1 MLKAAAL
8 LPIASRL
15 PRPASV
21 TVPTRLSDGSVTPFR
36 LEHPTDLIV
45 ISEIFEEG
53 QYENPPLRAPK
64 LIIDAGSHIGT
75 SVSYFATRYPG
86 ARVVALEAS
95 PRTFSRLEKH
105 VERLPNVEVLNVALG
120 AGNGT
125 AQFVE
130 RKASW
135 ESSFA
140 PARDDEKSIPIPVS
154 TLDSVL
160 DRVGAER
167 VDLLKLDIE
176 GAEYDVLRASP
187 PDPDRIVA
195 IVGELHTWI
204 DGVEFTAAE
213 FFDLR
218 KGCDVE
224 DDQSGRDHVF
234 RATRRLG
241 A

>member
-1 MLKAAAL
+1 M
-8 LPIASRL
+8 
-15 PRPASV
+15 
-21 TVPTRLSDGSVTPFR
+21 
-36 LEHPTDLIV
+36 
-45 ISEIFEEG
+45 
-53 QYENPPLRAPK
+53 
-64 LIIDAGSHIGT
+64 
-75 SVSYFATRYPG
+75 
-86 ARVVALEAS
+86 
-95 PRTFSRLEKH
+95 
-105 VERLPNVEVLNVALG
+105 LNVALG

-140 PARDDEKSIPIPVS
+140 PARDDEKSTPIPVL

-160 DRVGAER
+160 ERVGAER

-176 GAEYDVLRASP
+176 GAEHDVLRASP

-195 IVGELHTWI
+195 IVGELHTWM

-213 FFDLR
+213 FFDLL
-218 KGCDVE
+218 KGYDVE

-234 RATRRLG
+234 RATRRPE

>member
-1 MLKAAAL
+1 MGTGAGFVHETRVGIGMVRRLSGLSRRERISMLKAAAL

-21 TVPTRLSDGSVTPFR
+21 TVPTRLSDGSVTPFQ

-45 ISEIFEEG
+45 IGEIFEEE

-64 LIIDAGSHIGT
+64 LIIDAGSYIGT

-95 PRTFSRLEKH
+95 PRTFRRLENH

-120 AGNGT
+120 AADGT

-140 PARDDEKSIPIPVS
+140 PAR
-154 TLDSVL
+154 
-160 DRVGAER
+160 GAR
-167 VDLLKLDIE
+167 SR
-176 GAEYDVLRASP
+176 YRFP
-187 PDPDRIVA
+187 
-195 IVGELHTWI
+195 
-204 DGVEFTAAE
+204 
-213 FFDLR
+213 
-218 KGCDVE
+218 C
-224 DDQSGRDHVF
+224 
-234 RATRRLG
+234 
-241 A
+241 